1 MSSGVLGSDS
11 KFPSSTSKAGHKF
24 ERIQTYGEYKK
35 NVAKK
40 GNPVNDDC
48 NSSGFQKQPL
58 FTKNFRIPLKTE
70 PKSGNSQQSPPPH
83 HNANGHFKW
92 SKKSR
97 VWSPVKKQSDS
108 KPFAVLNSVNQPSF
122 DSPVKLANV
131 CNAGSPQSSNASLQ
145 SFTFGSPTPSFN
157 MSQFQVPPPSTPT
170 YNPGALGPL
179 R

>member
-1 MSSGVLGSDS
+1 MSSGVLGSDQ
-11 KFPSSTSKAGHKF
+11 KFPSSTSKADHKF

-35 NVAKK
+35 NAAKK
-40 GNPVNDDC
+40 GNLLNDDC

-70 PKSGNSQQSPPPH
+70 PKSGNSQLSPPPH
-83 HNANGHFKW
+83 NANGQFRW

-97 VWSPVKKQSDS
+97 VWSPVKKQIDA
-108 KPFAVLNSVNQPSF
+108 KPVAAHHSVNLPSF
-122 DSPVKLANV
+122 DSPVKLVNV
-131 CNAGSPQSSNASLQ
+131 SNAGSPQSSNASLQ

-170 YNPGALGPL
+170 YNPGALGAL

>member
-1 MSSGVLGSDS
+1 MSSGVLGSDP
-11 KFPSSTSKAGHKF
+11 KFPSSTSKAGQKF

-35 NVAKK
+35 NLAKK
-40 GNPVNDDC
+40 RNTVHKVGI
-48 NSSGFQKQPL
+48 SSGSQKQPL

-70 PKSGNSQQSPPPH
+70 PKFGSQLSPPP

-97 VWSPVKKQSDS
+97 VWSPVKKQSDA
-108 KPFAVLNSVNQPSF
+108 KPVSTDHSVNQPSF
-122 DSPVKLANV
+122 DSPAKLANV
-131 CNAGSPQSSNASLQ
+131 GNAGSPQSSNASLQ

>member
-1 MSSGVLGSDS
+1 MSSGVLGSDP
-11 KFPSSTSKAGHKF
+11 KFPSSTSKAGQKF

-35 NVAKK
+35 NAAKK
-40 GNPVNDDC
+40 RNAVNEVGI
-48 NSSGFQKQPL
+48 SSGSQKPSL

-70 PKSGNSQQSPPPH
+70 PKSGSQLSPPPH
-83 HNANGHFKW
+83 NANGQFRW

-97 VWSPVKKQSDS
+97 IWSPVKKQSDA
-108 KPFAVLNSVNQPSF
+108 KPATTYQSVNQSSF
-122 DSPVKLANV
+122 DSPKKFG
-131 CNAGSPQSSNASLQ
+131 NAGSPQSSNASLQ

-157 MSQFQVPPPSTPT
+157 MSQFHVPPPSTPT

>member
-1 MSSGVLGSDS
+1 MSSGVLGSDP

-35 NVAKK
+35 NLAKK
-40 GNPVNDDC
+40 RNTVHKVEI
-48 NSSGFQKQPL
+48 SSGSQKQPL

-70 PKSGNSQQSPPPH
+70 PKFGSQLSPPP

-97 VWSPVKKQSDS
+97 VWSPVKKQSDA
-108 KPFAVLNSVNQPSF
+108 KPVSTDHSVNQPSF
-122 DSPVKLANV
+122 DSPAKLANV
-131 CNAGSPQSSNASLQ
+131 GNAGSPQSSNASLQ
-145 SFTFGSPTPSFN
+145 SFTFGSPTPSLN

>member
-1 MSSGVLGSDS
+1 MSSGVLGSDP
-11 KFPSSTSKAGHKF
+11 KFPSSTSKAGQKF

-35 NVAKK
+35 NLAKK
-40 GNPVNDDC
+40 RNPVNNDC

-70 PKSGNSQQSPPPH
+70 PKFGSQLSPPP

-97 VWSPVKKQSDS
+97 VWSPVKKQSDA
-108 KPFAVLNSVNQPSF
+108 KPVSTDHSVNQPSF
-122 DSPVKLANV
+122 DSPAKLANV
-131 CNAGSPQSSNASLQ
+131 GNAGSPQSSNASLQ

-170 YNPGALGPL
+170 YNPGSLGPL

>member
-1 MSSGVLGSDS
+1 MSSGVLGSDP
-11 KFPSSTSKAGHKF
+11 KFPSSTSKAGQKF

-35 NVAKK
+35 NLAKK
-40 GNPVNDDC
+40 RNTVHEVGI
-48 NSSGFQKQPL
+48 SSGSQKPPL

-83 HNANGHFKW
+83 NANGQFRW

-108 KPFAVLNSVNQPSF
+108 KPVTAHQSVNQPSF
-122 DSPVKLANV
+122 DSPVKVANV
-131 CNAGSPQSSNASLQ
+131 GNAGSPQSSNASLQ

-170 YNPGALGPL
+170 YNPGSLGPL

>member
-1 MSSGVLGSDS
+1 MSSGVLGSDP
-11 KFPSSTSKAGHKF
+11 KFPSSTSKAGQKF

-35 NVAKK
+35 NAAKK

-83 HNANGHFKW
+83 SANGHFRW

-97 VWSPVKKQSDS
+97 IWSPVKKQSDA
-108 KPFAVLNSVNQPSF
+108 KPATTYQSVNQSSF
-122 DSPVKLANV
+122 DSPKKFSNV
-131 CNAGSPQSSNASLQ
+131 GNAGSPQSSNASLQ

>member
-1 MSSGVLGSDS
+1 MSSGVLGSDP
-11 KFPSSTSKAGHKF
+11 KFPSSTSKAGQKF

-35 NVAKK
+35 NAAKK
-40 GNPVNDDC
+40 RNAVNEVGI
-48 NSSGFQKQPL
+48 SSGSQKPSL

-70 PKSGNSQQSPPPH
+70 PKSGSQLSPPPH
-83 HNANGHFKW
+83 NANGQFRW

-108 KPFAVLNSVNQPSF
+108 KPFAILNSVNQPSF

-131 CNAGSPQSSNASLQ
+131 ANAGSPQSSNASLQ